1 MRRRLPS
8 FVALVALALTATV
21 GCGSTD
27 NASPSP
33 EPTASETTTA
43 AAPFSG
49 ITAIEAIETE
59 HDVTVGF
66 AALGDGGWTLEYAGD
81 DRFAY
86 ASTLK
91 VFVAAAL
98 LAVVP
103 ADDRAAVVHWTQ
115 AQADAAG
122 YSPVTSQHID
132 EGSTLEALAEAA
144 VRTSDNTAANLV
156 MDAAGGP
163 TGVEAYLRE
172 LGDTASVV
180 TDHEP
185 ELNTVT
191 AGSERNTT
199 TPMAFAMALQQVFE
213 SDSLPE
219 ADRRMLLGWM
229 SDNASGD
236 ALIRAGAPSGWT
248 VVDKS
253 GGAGG
258 VRNDIAVVTTPTG
271 ERLYVAI
278 FTAENDPTATY
289 SDAVVED
296 VARVVLAEFAPSSG

>member
-1 MRRRLPS
+1 MSRRLPA
-8 FVALVALALTATV
+8 FVALVALAVTSTV
-21 GCGSTD
+21 GCGSIAD
-27 NASPSP
+27 HSSPL
-33 EPTASETTTA
+33 EPTASDTA
-43 AAPFSG
+43 TIAAPFSG
-49 ITAIEAIETE
+49 IAAIEAIERE

-66 AALGDGGWTLEYAGD
+66 AALGDGGRTLEYAGD

-98 LAVVP
+98 PDAVP
-103 ADDRAAVVHWTQ
+103 ADDRAADVRWTQ
-115 AQADAAG
+115 AQVDASG

-132 EGSTLEALAEAA
+132 AGSTLEALAEAA

-156 MDAAGGP
+156 MDAVGGP
-163 TGVEAYLRE
+163 AGVEAYLRE
-172 LGDTASVV
+172 LGDAASVV

-199 TPMAFAMALQQVFE
+199 KPMAFATALQQVFE

-219 ADRRMLLGWM
+219 AERRMLLEWM
-229 SDNASGD
+229 SDNATGD

-248 VVDKS
+248 VADKS

-258 VRNDIAVVTTPTG
+258 VRNDIAVVTTPKG

-289 SDAVVED
+289 SDAVVEE
-296 VARVVLAEFAPSSG
+296 VARVVLAEFAPPSG